1 MGVVA
6 NSGASSGK
14 YVAAID
20 QGTTSTRAM
29 IFNRQGQ
36 VVSSEQLE
44 HRQIFPRPGWVEHDA
59 AEIWVNTRRV
69 AAAALASVDLKAS
82 DLAACGIT
90 NQRET
95 TVIWDRNTGEP
106 VHNAIVWQDTRTAE
120 LCERLAGSVGVD
132 RYRRR
137 TGLPLSTYFA
147 GPKIVWL
154 LENVPGLRAR
164 ADAGDLCFGT
174 MDTWCAWNMT
184 GGVTGGQH
192 ITDVTNASRT
202 MLMDLSTLSWDPEIC
217 ADFGIPMSLLPEIRS
232 SSENYGPLRDK
243 GSFAGVPLAG
253 ILGDQQ
259 AATFGQACLS
269 PGEAKNT
276 YGTGN
281 FLLLNTGTAPVFSD
295 HGLLTTVC
303 YQIGDTPAHFAL
315 EGSIAVTGSLIQWLR
330 DNLGLISDASEIEA
344 LAATV
349 DDNGGAYFVPAFSGL
364 FAPRWRPDARGVI
377 VGLTR
382 YVNKGHLAR
391 AALEASAFQTREVIE
406 AMQADS
412 GVTLSTLKV
421 DGGMVVN
428 ELLMQF
434 QADLLGVPVVRPVV
448 NETTALG
455 AAYAAGLAVGY
466 WDGEEDIRNNWAQD
480 RTWLP
485 KRDSEWRDDLYA
497 NWNRAVEHSY
507 DLS

>member
-1 MGVVA
+1 M
-6 NSGASSGK
+6 
-14 YVAAID
+14 AAID

-29 IFNRQGQ
+29 IFDHAGR
-36 VVSSEQLE
+36 VVGVEQIE
-44 HRQIFPRPGWVEHDA
+44 HEQIFPRAGWVEHDA
-59 AEIWVNTRRV
+59 AEIWRNTRRV
-69 AAAALASVDLKAS
+69 GAAALASAELTAKDIV
-82 DLAACGIT
+82 ACGIT

-95 TVIWDRNTGEP
+95 TVIWDRETGAP
-106 VHNAIVWQDTRTAE
+106 VYNAIVWQDTRTND
-120 LCERLAGSVGVD
+120 LCNDLAGDAGVD
-132 RYRRR
+132 RYRSR

-147 GPKIVWL
+147 GPKIRWL
-154 LENVPGLRAR
+154 LDHVDGLREKAE
-164 ADAGDLCFGT
+164 AGRLCFGT
-174 MDTWCAWNMT
+174 MDSWLAWNMT
-184 GGVTGGQH
+184 GGVDGGVH
-192 ITDVTNASRT
+192 VTDVTNASRT
-202 MLMDLSTLSWDPEIC
+202 MLMNLRTLDWDEEIC
-217 ADFGIPMSLLPEIRS
+217 AEMGIPMSMLPEIRS
-232 SSENYGPLRDK
+232 SSGPFGSLRGQGPLP
-243 GSFAGVPLAG
+243 GVPLTG

-281 FLLLNTGTAPVFSD
+281 FLLLNTGTEPVFSD

-303 YQIGDTPAHFAL
+303 YRIGDQPARYAL

-330 DNLGLISDASEIEA
+330 DNLGIIHTAAEVER
-344 LAATV
+344 LAAEV

-364 FAPRWRPDARGVI
+364 FAPRWRSDARGVI

-382 YVNKGHLAR
+382 FVNKGHLAR

-412 GVTLSTLKV
+412 GMALSTLKV

-428 ELLMQF
+428 EMLMQF
-434 QADLLGVPVVRPVV
+434 QADILDVPVVRPVV

-466 WDGEEDIRNNWAQD
+466 WESEDEIRANWAED
-480 RTWLP
+480 
-485 KRDSEWRDDLYA
+485 KRWNPAMDAGERERLYA
-497 NWNRAVEHSY
+497 EWNRAVEHSFG
-507 DLS
+507 LA